1 MALPVTMYVGSW
13 CPYCDRARTLLTK
26 KGVAFTE
33 VNVEDDPAKRTEMM
47 TRSGRRS
54 VPQIF
59 IGDHHVGGSDDLR
72 ELEKNGSLDGL
83 LNPPAP

>member
-59 IGDHHVGGSDDLR
+59 IGERHVGGSDDLR
-72 ELEKNGSLDGL
+72 ELDRTGELERLIKTTAG
-83 LNPPAP
+83 